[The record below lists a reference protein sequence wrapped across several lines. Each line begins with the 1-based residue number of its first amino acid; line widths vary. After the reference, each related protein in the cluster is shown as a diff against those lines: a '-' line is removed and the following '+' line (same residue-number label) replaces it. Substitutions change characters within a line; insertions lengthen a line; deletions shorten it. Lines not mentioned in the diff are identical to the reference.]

1 MNKLRELY
9 IKHKIR
15 IMVGLLIFFTF
26 IVSLMWVVTGYYAPI
41 YFLSENQN
49 LYILSTQAQ
58 VIGAIYGLTIAGY
71 TFQRNNQEKQIESDP
86 SLKDAISLNQK
97 EERALLYALTLISVS
112 TILLSMFSLVT
123 FEDVDKKI
131 RIIAKNLSSAFFFVD
146 VLLFAHFILYV
157 LRLNKIE
164 EASQEIKKVID
175 KEEDLKSRGPSFS
188 RGVEDGGDSN
198 DEAQDEINPAV
209 RLMIFLN
216 SFNKIEEWLNMMMD
230 IYIRN
235 LNVNQNEP
243 RNHHQYY
250 NYEKNNRLPIS
261 KVLRDLVSLGLIS
274 SQLER
279 ELSEIIK
286 YRNALVHGKDL
297 TPSSVMV
304 SKIEDLALEVERLL

>member
-26 IVSLMWVVTGYYAPI
+26 IVSLMWVVTGYFSPI

-71 TFQRNNQEKQIESDP
+71 TFQRNNQDKQIESDP
-86 SLKDAISLNQK
+86 SLKDAVSLNQK

-123 FEDVDKKI
+123 FEDIDKKT
-131 RIIAKNLSSAFFFVD
+131 RVIAKNLSSALFFVD
-146 VLLFAHFILYV
+146 MLLFAYFILYV

-164 EASQEIKKVID
+164 KASQEIKKGID
-175 KEEDLKSRGPSFS
+175 KEEDLKSRGPSTS
-188 RGVEDGGDSN
+188 RGAEGGEDSS
-198 DEAQDEINPAV
+198 DEALDEINPAV

-235 LNVNQNEP
+235 LNVNQNELG
-243 RNHHQYY
+243 NHYQNY
-250 NYEKNNRLPIS
+250 NYGKNNRLPIS

-304 SKIEDLALEVERLL
+304 SKIENLALEVERLL